1 MQREYIPTDADRAL
15 VGAKRPRSLALPT
28 EAARG
33 GCGPDRAVVARATEG
48 REAHVVVLHP
58 AVLDRRDHPDEEA
71 AAHKHRRR
79 IISEE
84 ERHAIL
90 VMETRGAL
98 RVEQDEP
105 KVVASGKH
113 CP

>member
-1 MQREYIPTDADRAL
+1 MR
-15 VGAKRPRSLALPT
+15 T
-28 EAARG
+28 EATRRG
-33 GCGPDRAVVARATEG
+33 RGPDAAVVGRGTEG
-48 REAHVVVLHP
+48 REAHGLVLHP
-58 AVLDRRDHPDEEA
+58 TALDRRDHPDEEA